1 MGQRV
6 TLSLAAEDREALE
19 QVISRGDNWRQ
30 RERAQTLILLDDG
43 LTTDEVAAVVKVHAR
58 TVGSTRIA
66 WLVDGI
72 NSLTDL
78 ARSGA
83 PRKLSPEALER
94 LVAMAA
100 EEPLTAKA
108 LLARHTENGGTLVH
122 VSTLTLALKS
132 AGLVWKRT
140 RHSLKKK
147 R

>member
-1 MGQRV
+1 MGLRV
-6 TLSLAAEDREALE
+6 SLSLSADDRRLLE
-19 QVISRGDNWRQ
+19 RVVSRGGNWRQ

-43 LTTDEVAAVVKVHAR
+43 LTLNDVAAIVKVHVR
-58 TVGSTRIA
+58 TVGSTRTA
-66 WLVDGI
+66 WLTDGV
-72 NSLTDL
+72 NSLADS

-83 PRKLSPEALER
+83 PRKLESEELRR
-94 LVAMAA
+94 LVVLAG

-108 LLARHTENGGTLVH
+108 LLARHTEGGGTLVH

-147 R
+147 K

>member
-6 TLSLAAEDREALE
+6 TLSLSAEDRDALE

-30 RERAQTLILLDDG
+30 RERAQTLILLGDG
-43 LTTDEVAAVVKVHAR
+43 LTTDEVAAVVKVHVR

-66 WLVDGI
+66 WLADGI
-72 NSLTDL
+72 NSLADL

-83 PRKLSPEALER
+83 PRKISQEALER
-94 LVAMAA
+94 LVAMAV
-100 EEPLTAKA
+100 EEPLTANA

>member
-1 MGQRV
+1 MGKRV
-6 TLSLAAEDREALE
+6 LLTLSAEDRVSLE
-19 QVISRGDNWRQ
+19 LIIGRGDNWRQ

-43 LTTDEVAAVVKVHAR
+43 LSSDEVAAIVQVHVR
-58 TVGSTRIA
+58 TVGSTRTA
-66 WLVDGI
+66 WFADGI
-72 NSLTDL
+72 DSLADL

-83 PRKLSPEALER
+83 PKKLEPVDLKR
-94 LVAMAA
+94 LVAMAG

-122 VSTLTLALKS
+122 VSTLTAALKA

-147 R
+147 E

>member
-6 TLSLAAEDREALE
+6 TLSLDAEDREALE

-72 NSLTDL
+72 NSLADL

-83 PRKLSPEALER
+83 NPPKLRIRPYMS
-94 LVAMAA
+94 
-100 EEPLTAKA
+100 
-108 LLARHTENGGTLVH
+108 
-122 VSTLTLALKS
+122 
-132 AGLVWKRT
+132 KRDEV
-140 RHSLKKK
+140 
-147 R
+147 

>member
-6 TLSLAAEDREALE
+6 TLSLDAEDREALE

-72 NSLTDL
+72 NSLADL

-100 EEPLTAKA
+100 EEPLTANA
-108 LLARHTENGGTLVH
+108 LLARHTENGGKLFRI
-122 VSTLTLALKS
+122 SCIPQKS
-132 AGLVWKRT
+132 Y
-140 RHSLKKK
+140 
-147 R
+147 